1 MIIILYVDLLFVFNY
16 KCIVRYC
23 VINRNVEVLLQ
34 YYVKVMKK
42 FIGIV
47 ENYLIFILEIL
58 YCGDLMLLFLFQK
71 EYVKG
76 LIFSNC
82 FFLNFKC

>member
-47 ENYLIFILEIL
+47 ENYLNIYFIYIVLWRFDVVVFILERV
-58 YCGDLMLLFLFQK
+58 C
-71 EYVKG
+71 
-76 LIFSNC
+76 
-82 FFLNFKC
+82 

>member
-82 FFLNFKC
+82 FF

>member
-82 FFLNFKC
+82 FC

>member
-47 ENYLIFILEIL
+47 ENYFNIYFRYIILWRFVVVVFILERV
-58 YCGDLMLLFLFQK
+58 C
-71 EYVKG
+71 
-76 LIFSNC
+76 
-82 FFLNFKC
+82 